1 MLLSLT
7 QQIILVPVF
16 LHYWSVDTLGAWF
29 AIMAAGNLVLVAD
42 AGIHAWSLNRFL
54 SFKSSD
60 DCDRQTGSYYGTGLR
75 LYLWLAA
82 AFAVLILL
90 AAQFIHPSIA
100 LRFSNQ
106 PDFDIAFLA
115 MTVGAVLALPANLT
129 VALYRARGLYGRV
142 VGIQCWTM
150 VIAQL
155 GQLVGIKLTGSLL
168 VVVAAYVAGQI
179 VYAIYIMAFDARRQ
193 LPVLRDLPQVK
204 LSWPWTISQLRGAFP
219 FGVMNITE
227 LVLAYAPVLLVSAFV
242 TDRVLVA
249 QWALVRTIA
258 SLLKGLCLQMTLPL
272 AAELG
277 HDYVTGM
284 KEQLRS
290 LYARGSLLLTLFASV
305 VTSGAIVF
313 WSDFFAIWTHG
324 TIPDNPVLMMTL
336 LIGTCVG
343 APSVLALSYAN
354 YSNRGYLLLWTKSLQ
369 LLIFLLLSLILIP
382 RLGPMGAAIAVISS
396 DIAVQSGIL
405 STFMMRETLQHPI
418 RHVAILIGVMV
429 TVVPAG
435 AAMGEALRYLLPGAG
450 VAHFVVVCA
459 LWLAAIA
466 VLASPL
472 TNKPIRTRLVEAASH
487 SA

>member
-1 MLLSLT
+1 MLLFLT
-7 QQIILVPVF
+7 QQVILVPVF

-29 AIMAAGNLVLVAD
+29 AILAAGNLVLIAD

-54 SFKSSD
+54 SFKSLD
-60 DCDRQTGSYYGTGLR
+60 DCDRETTSYYGTALR
-75 LYLWLAA
+75 LYLWLAV
-82 AFAVLILL
+82 AFAVLILFV
-90 AAQFIHPSIA
+90 AQLIHPSIA
-100 LRFSNQ
+100 LKFSNQ

-115 MTVGAVLALPANLT
+115 MTVGMVLALPANLAG
-129 VALYRARGLYGRV
+129 ALYRARGLYGRV
-142 VGIQCWTM
+142 VGIQCGALA
-150 VIAQL
+150 VAQL
-155 GQLVGIKLTGSLL
+155 GQLVGIALTGSLL

-179 VYAIYIMAFDARRQ
+179 VYAIYVMADARRQ
-193 LPVLRDLPQVK
+193 LPFLRDLRQAK
-204 LSWPWTISQLRGAFP
+204 LSWPWAVSQLRGAFP

-277 HDYVTGM
+277 HDYVMGM

-290 LYARGSLLLTLFASV
+290 LYSRGSLLLTLFASV

-336 LIGTCVG
+336 LVGTCIG

-382 RLGPMGAAIAVISS
+382 RLGPMGAAVAVIAS

-418 RHVAILIGVMV
+418 RHASILIAVMA

-435 AAMGEALRYLLPGAG
+435 AAIGEALRYLLPGAG
-450 VAHFVVVCA
+450 VTHFVAECT
-459 LWLAAIA
+459 LWLVAIA
-466 VLASPL
+466 LLASPL
-472 TNKPIRTRLVEAASH
+472 TNRPLRTRLVEAASH